1 MFGVEF
7 VAMAVEFGRCPL
19 CDQLIGEP
27 WHLSAFAKSRQAISP
42 SSVKAYS
49 FKNAC
54 ICELGPVKQSISFF
68 RHTHTHRHAK
78 TMCSAAS
85 FAVRGL
91 GRAAAALRTSFL
103 PERPEDTVSRSDV
116 DDIIRTTLSCRSSV
130 QSQGP
135 ALGN

>member
-1 MFGVEF
+1 MGLSLGLWLWSLG
-7 VAMAVEFGRCPL
+7 AVRFAISSLANHGICLR
-19 CDQLIGEP
+19 
-27 WHLSAFAKSRQAISP
+27 FAKSRQAISP

-68 RHTHTHRHAK
+68 SHTHRHTK
-78 TMCSAAS
+78 TVCSAAS

-130 QSQGP
+130 PSQGP